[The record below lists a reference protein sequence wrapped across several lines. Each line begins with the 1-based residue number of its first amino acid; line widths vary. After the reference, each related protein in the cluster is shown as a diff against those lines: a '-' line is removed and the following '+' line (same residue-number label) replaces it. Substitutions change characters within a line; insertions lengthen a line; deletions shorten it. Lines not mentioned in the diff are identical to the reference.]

1 MLNTHET
8 GFPKDEEKEKGPEKH
23 IYEEIIVE
31 NVSKGSKE
39 TVRGDE
45 NALFFD
51 CGGSS
56 LCACIYQHLTMQF
69 KWCASLYIYYISIKF
84 KNVNDKIYFS
94 LPLKKKKSLQMG

>member
-39 TVRGDE
+39 TVRGDTDMWP
-45 NALFFD
+45 A
-51 CGGSS
+51 GG
-56 LCACIYQHLTMQF
+56 L
-69 KWCASLYIYYISIKF
+69 
-84 KNVNDKIYFS
+84 
-94 LPLKKKKSLQMG
+94 LK